1 MNFGAIR
8 NCPAKFPLA
17 TNPTNEDI
25 NHPVYARDNR
35 MKNVPEDFRLEI
47 HSPDLRYRI

>member
-25 NHPVYARDNR
+25 NHPVYISVII
-35 MKNVPEDFRLEI
+35 MENVPEDFRLEI
-47 HSPDLRYRI
+47 HSPDLR